1 MACQKECT
9 QSNFI
14 GLKFIQNTISLESNF
29 ELSRGIYTMVI
40 SDHYPD
46 IPMQMDTI

>member
-40 SDHYPD
+40 SDHYHG
-46 IPMQMDTI
+46 ITMQMATI

>member
-1 MACQKECT
+1 MACQKEYT

-14 GLKFIQNTISLESNF
+14 GLKFIQNTISWESNF
-29 ELSRGIYTMVI
+29 KLSRGIYTMVI
-40 SDHYPD
+40 SDHYHD

>member
-1 MACQKECT
+1 MACQKEYT
-9 QSNFI
+9 QSNSI

-40 SDHYPD
+40 SDHYHG
-46 IPMQMDTI
+46 IPMQMTTI